1 MHGISQR
8 QALRTLQ
15 ISASVYRYKSV
26 KKQDDAVVQEMLCN
40 LSEKY
45 PTWGFWMMYH
55 KLRNMGRSE
64 NHKRVYRI
72 YKASGLSKKRRSRK
86 RAIKRIK
93 KPLLQPLSPNQQWSM
108 DFMRDSLFQYQPF
121 RAFNVID
128 DYNREA
134 LNITI
139 AKSITSQRVIAELE
153 QIIQWRGKP
162 ESIRVDNGPE
172 FIAQAL
178 QDWCAADNRNIALT
192 FIQPGKPSQNGY
204 IERFNRTFREDVLD
218 RWMFIEMNDAQK
230 ESNKWIWFY
239 NNERPHA
246 ALNYLSPRDFLLKYG
261 KVHRPQISAQDFPT
275 FQQDLDDDYNE
286 YQELS
291 LILNATK

>member
-1 MHGISQR
+1 MSQR
-8 QALRTLQ
+8 QALQTFR
-15 ISASVYRYKSV
+15 ISPSVYRYHSV
-26 KKQDDAVVQEMLCN
+26 KKTGDVEVTQLLCN

-55 KLRNMGRSE
+55 KLRNMGRPE

-72 YKASGLSKKRRSRK
+72 YKAIGLSKKRRSRK
-86 RAIKRIK
+86 RAVKRIK
-93 KPLLQPLSPNQQWSM
+93 QPLLQPLQPNLQWSM
-108 DFMRDSLFQYQPF
+108 DFMRDSLLQYQPF

-153 QIIQWRGKP
+153 QLIQWRGKP
-162 ESIRVDNGPE
+162 SSIRVDNGPE

-178 QDWCAADNRNIALT
+178 QDWCAAKERNITLT

-204 IERFNRTFREDVLD
+204 IERFNRTYREDVLD
-218 RWMFIEMNDAQK
+218 RWLFVDLSDAQA
-230 ESNKWIWFY
+230 ESNRWIWFY

-246 ALNYLSPRDFLLKYG
+246 ALDYQTPRDFLLKYG
-261 KVHRPQISAQDFPT
+261 KVHHPQIAEQDFPT
-275 FQQDLDDDYNE
+275 FQQDQEDDHDE

-291 LILNATK
+291 LFLNATK